1 MVAAEVPSAAWL
13 RSRRDGALYL
23 LRRPGRPTPLKVA
36 QQIQKRMRKQITGAE
51 DLRIRDHVRERMEQP
66 PVVRLRD
73 KVSFMFG
80 VLGCAVLEF
89 VILRQPHDFAT
100 CYLLFII
107 PLLFMRLWMY
117 TKLKWHYF
125 LIDFCYVANAACLLQ
140 VLCLPQCVS
149 LIIINYAHASGPLAL
164 AIPTWRNSLVFHS
177 VDKITS
183 VFVHTLPALLLF
195 CIRWY
200 PPAGFELPANLEFGR
215 TMASGM
221 LGYVCWQAF
230 YLLHTEVFFRKQLNK
245 QQELMTSIR
254 WLTTP
259 PYSGI
264 TLWVHRVV
272 RACGILKPGEMFD
285 SESWKTK
292 MIFISVQLL
301 YTAVT
306 MLPVTWLW
314 SSFYLHVWYLLI
326 ILLVCVWNGASY
338 YIEVF
343 SHAYRK
349 QFEGD
354 SSARRAAYLEVMGAP
369 RRNSKPST
377 PPVGAESGAG
387 TTKEE

>member
-1 MVAAEVPSAAWL
+1 M
-13 RSRRDGALYL
+13 
-23 LRRPGRPTPLKVA
+23 
-36 QQIQKRMRKQITGAE
+36 
-51 DLRIRDHVRERMEQP
+51 
-66 PVVRLRD
+66 
-73 KVSFMFG
+73 
-80 VLGCAVLEF
+80 
-89 VILRQPHDFAT
+89 
-100 CYLLFII
+100 
-107 PLLFMRLWMY
+107 
-117 TKLKWHYF
+117 
-125 LIDFCYVANAACLLQ
+125 
-140 VLCLPQCVS
+140 LCLPQCVS

-195 CIRWY
+195 CIRWCVPKPPQEPAVANLPSHTPIHTPWPLIRDRY

-314 SSFYLHVWYLLI
+314 SSCYLHVWYLLI

-338 YIEVF
+338 YIEVPADMTPTLLFCSGQPAPMF
-343 SHAYRK
+343 SHL
-349 QFEGD
+349 
-354 SSARRAAYLEVMGAP
+354 SSAVTFAGLFACLPQAVRGRFKRKASRIPGSDGRAPEKFQTEYTACGCRVGSGHNKGGVIWLSRLGEMPNARLRAQFVATW
-369 RRNSKPST
+369 PSSGQAAW
-377 PPVGAESGAG
+377 PVVILPCYMNKSRS
-387 TTKEE
+387 